1 MGRKQREGMKA
12 LGHLIFLYYLH
23 GLKVF
28 DTDGNEHTHFCE
40 IIQMHVCKHI
50 TCCSLLFTVAN
61 LIWRGVVVR
70 ITL

>member
-1 MGRKQREGMKA
+1 MWRKQREGLKA

-28 DTDGNEHTHFCE
+28 DTDGNLHTHFCE

-50 TCCSLLFTVAN
+50 TCSLLFIVAN
-61 LIWRGVVVR
+61 LIWRGDVAR